1 MKLTVSKLRE
11 NIYKILD
18 SVLKTGRP
26 IEIER
31 KGRRLRISAVEP
43 ARKLERLERRDVM
56 EADPESLVHLDWSS
70 QWKPKLK

>member
-11 NIYKILD
+11 NIYQILD

-31 KGRRLRISAVEP
+31 KGKRLRISAVEP
-43 ARKLERLERRDVM
+43 LRKLERLEKRDIM
-56 EADPESLVHLDWSS
+56 ATDPESLVHLDWSS
-70 QWKPKLK
+70 HWKPKLK